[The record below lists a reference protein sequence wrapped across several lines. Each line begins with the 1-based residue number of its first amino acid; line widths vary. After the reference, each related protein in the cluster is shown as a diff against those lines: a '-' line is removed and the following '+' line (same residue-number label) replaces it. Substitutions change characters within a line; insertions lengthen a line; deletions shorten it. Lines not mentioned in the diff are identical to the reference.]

1 MYKILKLTYLILTTI
16 ILSTP
21 ASAQDKNDPDQRIN
35 LLLSADE
42 RHLVLSEMRGFVITI
57 DGILDGIA
65 MDDFEKVA
73 KISRTMGSAAANTIP
88 PQTVAKLP
96 ENFKQLASQVH
107 GGFDMIALD
116 AESMGDTNHTISQL
130 SRITK
135 NCIACHATY
144 KIQTIQRRQ

>member
-21 ASAQDKNDPDQRIN
+21 ASAQDKQDPDQRIN

-65 MDDFEKVA
+65 MEDFEKVA

>member
-1 MYKILKLTYLILTTI
+1 MYKILRLTYLILTTF

-21 ASAQDKNDPDQRIN
+21 ASAQDKDPDQRIN